1 MSEQDKIDNQKAELI
16 NDLMAT
22 ATVKEEVWRYHPD
35 NPNKK
40 DVVEEYKTLEKIKVD
55 IESEIANLK

>member
-1 MSEQDKIDNQKAELI
+1 MSTKETLEEQKANLV
-16 NDLMAT
+16 NDLIAVS
-22 ATVKEEVWRYHPD
+22 TVMDEIWNYHPD